1 MGSTIRE
8 HFLPKQH
15 FSTQRGAGVLISAV
29 LLLPHAG
36 EESAVR
42 AQAKAVSPANK

>member
-29 LLLPHAG
+29 LLLPHARRG
-36 EESAVR
+36 ICCESAG
-42 AQAKAVSPANK
+42 KSSFPGE